1 MKLSSVPFQILY
13 IVNPMTTVEILLK
26 LLCALV
32 SLKITF
38 LDLGDWIGLGNG
50 GRGSKACRAGTS

>member
-1 MKLSSVPFQILY
+1 MR
-13 IVNPMTTVEILLK
+13 TVEILLK

-32 SLKITF
+32 SLKIMF
-38 LDLGDWIGLGNG
+38 LDLGDWFGLANG